1 MINKNDY
8 NKIPTRARYSMILG
22 SAIGLVIALAIIVSI
37 WQILHIFPI
46 PKPVFF
52 WYKCIGGLII
62 GYLGLRLILEP
73 TLGYKR
79 HLYRINDES
88 IDIIKGVFFI
98 EHTVIPIRRMQQIDI
113 SIGPINKLFNLADI
127 SITTGGGVA
136 SIDFLPLDQADL
148 LAENLK
154 KKINE
159 KVDNKEYIVDCN
171 FSKLM
176 ENTKINKILFYLNDK
191 TSPSL
196 SKDKKIAIQ
205 FENINLNDLTVLFT
219 KEGIENQ
226 KNINYVSV
234 DSNNKNIISNIF
246 FEKNVKLNKNMISEI
261 EIINKDERH
270 DKYLENF
277 TRRLKE
283 KYNKKVNIPKKEKN
297 TDR

>member
-1 MINKNDY
+1 MNKKIITLHWNEDERISNSIIESFY
-8 NKIPTRARYSMILG
+8 NIENFKDNIEKN
-22 SAIGLVIALAIIVSI
+22 
-37 WQILHIFPI
+37 QI
-46 PKPVFF
+46 
-52 WYKCIGGLII
+52 YK
-62 GYLGLRLILEP
+62 
-73 TLGYKR
+73 
-79 HLYRINDES
+79 
-88 IDIIKGVFFI
+88 
-98 EHTVIPIRRMQQIDI
+98 
-113 SIGPINKLFNLADI
+113 KL
-127 SITTGGGVA
+127 
-136 SIDFLPLDQADL
+136 L
-148 LAENLK
+148 LTSDKVLK

-159 KVDNKEYIVDCN
+159 KVDDREYIVDCN

-176 ENTKINKILFYLNDK
+176 ENTKIDKILFYLNDK

-261 EIINKDERH
+261 EIINKDESH

-277 TRRLKE
+277 TKRLKE

-297 TDR
+297 TDRGIER

>member
-1 MINKNDY
+1 MNERKAMNKKIITLHWNEDERISNSIIESFY
-8 NKIPTRARYSMILG
+8 NIENFKDNIERN
-22 SAIGLVIALAIIVSI
+22 
-37 WQILHIFPI
+37 QI
-46 PKPVFF
+46 
-52 WYKCIGGLII
+52 YK
-62 GYLGLRLILEP
+62 
-73 TLGYKR
+73 
-79 HLYRINDES
+79 
-88 IDIIKGVFFI
+88 
-98 EHTVIPIRRMQQIDI
+98 
-113 SIGPINKLFNLADI
+113 KL
-127 SITTGGGVA
+127 
-136 SIDFLPLDQADL
+136 L
-148 LAENLK
+148 LTSNEVLK

-176 ENTKINKILFYLNDK
+176 ENTKIDKILFYLNDK

-297 TDR
+297 TDRGIER

>member
-1 MINKNDY
+1 MNKKIITLHWNEDERISNSIIESFY
-8 NKIPTRARYSMILG
+8 NIENFKD
-22 SAIGLVIALAIIVSI
+22 SI
-37 WQILHIFPI
+37 EKNQI
-46 PKPVFF
+46 
-52 WYKCIGGLII
+52 YK
-62 GYLGLRLILEP
+62 
-73 TLGYKR
+73 
-79 HLYRINDES
+79 
-88 IDIIKGVFFI
+88 
-98 EHTVIPIRRMQQIDI
+98 
-113 SIGPINKLFNLADI
+113 KL
-127 SITTGGGVA
+127 
-136 SIDFLPLDQADL
+136 L
-148 LAENLK
+148 LTSNEVLK

-176 ENTKINKILFYLNDK
+176 ENTKIDKILFYLNDK

-246 FEKNVKLNKNMISEI
+246 FEKNIKLNKNMISEI

-297 TDR
+297 TDRGIER

>member
-1 MINKNDY
+1 MNKKIITLHWNEDERISNSIIESFY
-8 NKIPTRARYSMILG
+8 NIENFKDNIEKN
-22 SAIGLVIALAIIVSI
+22 
-37 WQILHIFPI
+37 QI
-46 PKPVFF
+46 
-52 WYKCIGGLII
+52 YK
-62 GYLGLRLILEP
+62 
-73 TLGYKR
+73 
-79 HLYRINDES
+79 
-88 IDIIKGVFFI
+88 
-98 EHTVIPIRRMQQIDI
+98 
-113 SIGPINKLFNLADI
+113 KL
-127 SITTGGGVA
+127 
-136 SIDFLPLDQADL
+136 L
-148 LAENLK
+148 LTSNEVLK

-176 ENTKINKILFYLNDK
+176 ENTKIDKILFYLNDK

-283 KYNKKVNIPKKEKN
+283 KYNKRVNIPKKEKN
-297 TDR
+297 TDRGIER

>member
-1 MINKNDY
+1 MNKKIITLHWNEGERISNSIIESFY
-8 NKIPTRARYSMILG
+8 NIENFKDNIEKN
-22 SAIGLVIALAIIVSI
+22 
-37 WQILHIFPI
+37 QI
-46 PKPVFF
+46 
-52 WYKCIGGLII
+52 YK
-62 GYLGLRLILEP
+62 
-73 TLGYKR
+73 
-79 HLYRINDES
+79 
-88 IDIIKGVFFI
+88 
-98 EHTVIPIRRMQQIDI
+98 
-113 SIGPINKLFNLADI
+113 KL
-127 SITTGGGVA
+127 
-136 SIDFLPLDQADL
+136 L
-148 LAENLK
+148 LTSNEVLK

-176 ENTKINKILFYLNDK
+176 ENTKIDKILFYLNDK

-261 EIINKDERH
+261 EIINKDESH

-297 TDR
+297 TDRGIER

>member
-1 MINKNDY
+1 MNKKIITLHWNEGERISNSIIESFY
-8 NKIPTRARYSMILG
+8 NIENFKDNIEKN
-22 SAIGLVIALAIIVSI
+22 
-37 WQILHIFPI
+37 QI
-46 PKPVFF
+46 
-52 WYKCIGGLII
+52 YK
-62 GYLGLRLILEP
+62 
-73 TLGYKR
+73 
-79 HLYRINDES
+79 
-88 IDIIKGVFFI
+88 
-98 EHTVIPIRRMQQIDI
+98 
-113 SIGPINKLFNLADI
+113 KL
-127 SITTGGGVA
+127 
-136 SIDFLPLDQADL
+136 L
-148 LAENLK
+148 LTSNEVLK

-176 ENTKINKILFYLNDK
+176 ENTKIDKILFYLNDK
-191 TSPSL
+191 TSSSL

-246 FEKNVKLNKNMISEI
+246 FEKNIKLNKNMISEI

-297 TDR
+297 TDRGIER

>member
-1 MINKNDY
+1 MNKKIITLYWNEDERISNSIIESFY
-8 NKIPTRARYSMILG
+8 NIENFKDNIEKN
-22 SAIGLVIALAIIVSI
+22 
-37 WQILHIFPI
+37 QI
-46 PKPVFF
+46 
-52 WYKCIGGLII
+52 YK
-62 GYLGLRLILEP
+62 
-73 TLGYKR
+73 
-79 HLYRINDES
+79 
-88 IDIIKGVFFI
+88 
-98 EHTVIPIRRMQQIDI
+98 
-113 SIGPINKLFNLADI
+113 KL
-127 SITTGGGVA
+127 
-136 SIDFLPLDQADL
+136 L
-148 LAENLK
+148 LTSNEVLK

-176 ENTKINKILFYLNDK
+176 ENTKIDKILFYLNDK

-234 DSNNKNIISNIF
+234 DSNDKNLINNIF
-246 FEKNVKLNKNMISEI
+246 FEKNFKVNKNMISEI

-297 TDR
+297 TDRGIER

>member
-1 MINKNDY
+1 MNKKIITLYWNEDERISNSIIESFY
-8 NKIPTRARYSMILG
+8 NIENFKDNIEKN
-22 SAIGLVIALAIIVSI
+22 
-37 WQILHIFPI
+37 QI
-46 PKPVFF
+46 
-52 WYKCIGGLII
+52 YK
-62 GYLGLRLILEP
+62 
-73 TLGYKR
+73 
-79 HLYRINDES
+79 
-88 IDIIKGVFFI
+88 
-98 EHTVIPIRRMQQIDI
+98 
-113 SIGPINKLFNLADI
+113 KL
-127 SITTGGGVA
+127 
-136 SIDFLPLDQADL
+136 L
-148 LAENLK
+148 LTSNEVLK

-246 FEKNVKLNKNMISEI
+246 FEKNIKLNKNMISEI
-261 EIINKDERH
+261 EIINEDERH

-277 TRRLKE
+277 TKRLKE

-297 TDR
+297 TDRGIER

>member
-1 MINKNDY
+1 MNKKIITLHWNEGERISNSIIESFY
-8 NKIPTRARYSMILG
+8 NIENFKDNIEKN
-22 SAIGLVIALAIIVSI
+22 
-37 WQILHIFPI
+37 QI
-46 PKPVFF
+46 
-52 WYKCIGGLII
+52 YK
-62 GYLGLRLILEP
+62 
-73 TLGYKR
+73 
-79 HLYRINDES
+79 
-88 IDIIKGVFFI
+88 
-98 EHTVIPIRRMQQIDI
+98 
-113 SIGPINKLFNLADI
+113 KL
-127 SITTGGGVA
+127 
-136 SIDFLPLDQADL
+136 L
-148 LAENLK
+148 LTSNEVLK

-176 ENTKINKILFYLNDK
+176 ENTKIDKILFYLNDK

-246 FEKNVKLNKNMISEI
+246 FEKNIKLNKNMISEI
-261 EIINKDERH
+261 EIVNKDESYN
-270 DKYLENF
+270 KYLENF
-277 TRRLKE
+277 TKRLKE

-297 TDR
+297 TDRGIER

>member
-1 MINKNDY
+1 MNKKIITLHWNEDERISNSIIESFY
-8 NKIPTRARYSMILG
+8 NIENFKD
-22 SAIGLVIALAIIVSI
+22 SI
-37 WQILHIFPI
+37 EKNQI
-46 PKPVFF
+46 
-52 WYKCIGGLII
+52 YK
-62 GYLGLRLILEP
+62 
-73 TLGYKR
+73 
-79 HLYRINDES
+79 
-88 IDIIKGVFFI
+88 
-98 EHTVIPIRRMQQIDI
+98 
-113 SIGPINKLFNLADI
+113 KL
-127 SITTGGGVA
+127 
-136 SIDFLPLDQADL
+136 L
-148 LAENLK
+148 LTSNEVLK

-176 ENTKINKILFYLNDK
+176 ENTKIDKILFYLNDK

-234 DSNNKNIISNIF
+234 DSNNKNTISNIF
-246 FEKNVKLNKNMISEI
+246 FEKNIKLNKNMISEI

-297 TDR
+297 TDRGIER

>member
-1 MINKNDY
+1 MNKKIITLYWNEDERISNSIIESFY
-8 NKIPTRARYSMILG
+8 NIENFKDNIEKN
-22 SAIGLVIALAIIVSI
+22 
-37 WQILHIFPI
+37 QI
-46 PKPVFF
+46 
-52 WYKCIGGLII
+52 YK
-62 GYLGLRLILEP
+62 
-73 TLGYKR
+73 
-79 HLYRINDES
+79 
-88 IDIIKGVFFI
+88 
-98 EHTVIPIRRMQQIDI
+98 
-113 SIGPINKLFNLADI
+113 KL
-127 SITTGGGVA
+127 
-136 SIDFLPLDQADL
+136 L
-148 LAENLK
+148 LTSNEVLK

-176 ENTKINKILFYLNDK
+176 ENTKIDKILFYLNDK
-191 TSPSL
+191 TSPFL

-297 TDR
+297 TDRGIER

>member
-1 MINKNDY
+1 MNKKIITLHWNEGERISNSIIESFY
-8 NKIPTRARYSMILG
+8 NIENFKDNIEKN
-22 SAIGLVIALAIIVSI
+22 
-37 WQILHIFPI
+37 QI
-46 PKPVFF
+46 
-52 WYKCIGGLII
+52 YK
-62 GYLGLRLILEP
+62 
-73 TLGYKR
+73 
-79 HLYRINDES
+79 
-88 IDIIKGVFFI
+88 
-98 EHTVIPIRRMQQIDI
+98 
-113 SIGPINKLFNLADI
+113 KL
-127 SITTGGGVA
+127 
-136 SIDFLPLDQADL
+136 L
-148 LAENLK
+148 LTSNEALK

-176 ENTKINKILFYLNDK
+176 ENTKIDKILFYLNDK

-234 DSNNKNIISNIF
+234 DSNNKNTISNIF
-246 FEKNVKLNKNMISEI
+246 FKKNIKLNKNMISEI

-283 KYNKKVNIPKKEKN
+283 KCNKKVNIPKKEKN
-297 TDR
+297 TDKGIER

>member
-1 MINKNDY
+1 MNKKIITLHWNEDERISNSIIESFY
-8 NKIPTRARYSMILG
+8 NIENFKD
-22 SAIGLVIALAIIVSI
+22 SI
-37 WQILHIFPI
+37 EKNQI
-46 PKPVFF
+46 
-52 WYKCIGGLII
+52 YK
-62 GYLGLRLILEP
+62 
-73 TLGYKR
+73 
-79 HLYRINDES
+79 
-88 IDIIKGVFFI
+88 
-98 EHTVIPIRRMQQIDI
+98 
-113 SIGPINKLFNLADI
+113 KL
-127 SITTGGGVA
+127 
-136 SIDFLPLDQADL
+136 L
-148 LAENLK
+148 LTSNEVLK

-234 DSNNKNIISNIF
+234 DSNNKNTISNIF
-246 FEKNVKLNKNMISEI
+246 FEKNIKLNKNMISEI

-297 TDR
+297 TDRGIER

>member
-1 MINKNDY
+1 MNKKIITLHWNEDERISNSIIESFY
-8 NKIPTRARYSMILG
+8 NIENFKDNIEKN
-22 SAIGLVIALAIIVSI
+22 
-37 WQILHIFPI
+37 QI
-46 PKPVFF
+46 
-52 WYKCIGGLII
+52 YK
-62 GYLGLRLILEP
+62 
-73 TLGYKR
+73 
-79 HLYRINDES
+79 
-88 IDIIKGVFFI
+88 
-98 EHTVIPIRRMQQIDI
+98 
-113 SIGPINKLFNLADI
+113 KL
-127 SITTGGGVA
+127 
-136 SIDFLPLDQADL
+136 L
-148 LAENLK
+148 LTSNEVLK

-159 KVDNKEYIVDCN
+159 KVDNKEYIIDCN

-176 ENTKINKILFYLNDK
+176 ENTKIDKILFYLNDK

-246 FEKNVKLNKNMISEI
+246 FEKNIKLNKNMISEI

-297 TDR
+297 TDRGIER

>member
-1 MINKNDY
+1 MNERKAMNKKIITLHWNEDERISNSIIESFY
-8 NKIPTRARYSMILG
+8 NIENFKDNIERN
-22 SAIGLVIALAIIVSI
+22 
-37 WQILHIFPI
+37 QI
-46 PKPVFF
+46 
-52 WYKCIGGLII
+52 YK
-62 GYLGLRLILEP
+62 
-73 TLGYKR
+73 
-79 HLYRINDES
+79 
-88 IDIIKGVFFI
+88 
-98 EHTVIPIRRMQQIDI
+98 
-113 SIGPINKLFNLADI
+113 KL
-127 SITTGGGVA
+127 
-136 SIDFLPLDQADL
+136 L
-148 LAENLK
+148 LTSNEVLK

-176 ENTKINKILFYLNDK
+176 ENTKIDKILFYLNDK
-191 TSPSL
+191 ISPSL

-261 EIINKDERH
+261 EIINKDERY

-283 KYNKKVNIPKKEKN
+283 KYNKRVNIPKKEKN
-297 TDR
+297 TDRGIER